1 MNLKKAAVCFITMS
15 LNGLVS
21 VPAYADEL
29 GPAFKNGT
37 QITMQQGAL
46 IASGAEDR
54 KTSAEASDQNAQK
67 SALPA
72 EVKSKDADTTTGA
85 AKKNQNR
92 AGETPVGVVVTEE
105 SKAYSKGAALGNFQ
119 IVGYYGEGKTYSGAY
134 TRANHTVAAD
144 TDVLPLGTKI
154 FIGDTVYTVED
165 IGSAVKGNMIDIY
178 FDSYE
183 EAANVTRLG
192 RRYADVY
199 AAVKK

>member
-1 MNLKKAAVCFITMS
+1 MNLKKAAVCLITIA
-15 LNGLVS
+15 LTGLVS
-21 VPAYADEL
+21 VPVFADEL

-37 QITMQQGAL
+37 QITMQQGSL
-46 IASGAEDR
+46 IVLGAEDS
-54 KTSAEASDQNAQK
+54 KTSAEVSDQNAQK
-67 SALPA
+67 SALLA
-72 EVKSKDADTTTGA
+72 ETKSKEADAAAEA

-92 AGETPVGVVVTEE
+92 TGETPVGVVVTEE
-105 SKAYSKGAALGNFQ
+105 SKDYSKGASLGNFQ

-134 TRANHTVAAD
+134 TKANHTIAAD